1 MTRISLT
8 LLALTL
14 SAPPALA
21 QHVHDHAPAPTP
33 APAVA
38 PDHGT
43 MDHSVMD
50 HSGLDHGSVDHSQM
64 HHDGPMPA
72 PATPDGPTPDG
83 PTPDGPPPT
92 GPRDPHAYASGY
104 DNEPMSAHHMAPPRT
119 FLLLVDKLEY
129 QGNTRSADGLAWD
142 IQGWSG
148 GDIDRL
154 GWRSEGAAAGHEVE
168 ADVEVF
174 WARAVSPFWE
184 VQAGVRQD
192 VGDGPERG
200 WLGIGIEGLAPYW
213 FDVQLTGYVGD
224 DGRVAA
230 RAKASYEVLFT
241 NRLILTPQVET
252 NVYSKRSTD
261 RELGSG
267 FSNVELSGRLRYEIS
282 RKFAPYVGFVWERA
296 LGGTADFRR
305 ADRELVTEHRVVV
318 GLRVWW

>member
-33 APAVA
+33 APAIA

-50 HSGLDHGSVDHSQM
+50 HSGMDHSGMDHGQM
-64 HHDGPMPA
+64 SH
-72 PATPDGPTPDG
+72 PATPSAAPSALPETPAS
-83 PTPDGPPPT
+83 

-168 ADVEVF
+168 AAVEVF

-184 VQAGVRQD
+184 VQAGIRQD

-213 FDVQLTGYVGD
+213 FDVRASLYAGPS
-224 DGRVAA
+224 GRLAA
-230 RAKASYEVLFT
+230 RLNVEYELLLT
-241 NRLILTPQVET
+241 QRLVLTPELEADA
-252 NVYSKRSTD
+252 YSETD
-261 RELGSG
+261 RARGIGRGLSEVTLGA
-267 FSNVELSGRLRYEIS
+267 RLRYEF
-282 RKFAPYVGFVWERA
+282 RREFAPYVGVSWTA
-296 LGGTADFRR
+296 KLGRTADLAR
-305 ADRELVTEHRVVV
+305 ADGASPREAAVVAGV
-318 GLRVWW
+318 RFWF

>member
-92 GPRDPHAYASGY
+92 GPRDPHAYAEGY

-119 FLLLVDKLEY
+119 FLLLVDKLEF

-213 FDVQLTGYVGD
+213 FDVRASLYAGPS
-224 DGRVAA
+224 GRLAA
-230 RAKASYEVLFT
+230 RLNVEYELLLT
-241 NRLILTPQVET
+241 QRLVLTPELEADA
-252 NVYSKRSTD
+252 YSETD
-261 RELGSG
+261 RARGIGRGLSEVTLGA
-267 FSNVELSGRLRYEIS
+267 RLRYEF
-282 RKFAPYVGFVWERA
+282 RREFAPYVGVSWTA
-296 LGGTADFRR
+296 KLGRTANLAR
-305 ADRELVTEHRVVV
+305 ADGASPREAAVVAGV
-318 GLRVWW
+318 RFWF